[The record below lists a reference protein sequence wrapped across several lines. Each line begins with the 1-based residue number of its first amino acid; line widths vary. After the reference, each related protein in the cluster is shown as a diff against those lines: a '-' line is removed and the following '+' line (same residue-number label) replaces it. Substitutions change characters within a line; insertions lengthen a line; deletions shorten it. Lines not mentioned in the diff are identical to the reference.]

1 MEIGTKL
8 PYFEL
13 KGCDL
18 KTHSLVDVSDKS
30 CILILFICNHCPYVV
45 AYLDR
50 INKLFRR
57 YYEDNLG
64 VLLINSNDPAKYPV
78 DSFEGMQ
85 ALAKQ
90 YGWESIYLHDETQEV
105 ARMFDAK

>member
-1 MEIGTKL
+1 
-8 PYFEL
+8 
-13 KGCDL
+13 
-18 KTHSLVDVSDKS
+18 
-30 CILILFICNHCPYVV
+30 
-45 AYLDR
+45 LDR
-50 INKLFRR
+50 INKLLRR

-90 YGWESIYLHDETQEV
+90 YGWDSIYLHD
-105 ARMFDAK
+105 